1 MMPEVAGNSSP
12 RYSAPTMARSR
23 ATCPLPLTD
32 PRVTQKQAEHTP
44 LMKQFFAAKANYP
57 DLLLFFRMGD
67 FYELFYDD
75 ARKAARLL
83 DITLTQRGTSGG
95 APIPMAGVP
104 VHAYEG
110 YLARLV
116 ALGES
121 VAICEQ
127 IGDPALAK
135 GLVERKV
142 VRIVTPGTV
151 TDEALLDERRD
162 TLLMAVSRSRNGYG
176 LAWADLAG
184 GRFLVNEVETDDA
197 LEAELARLEPA
208 ELLVPDEEDWPEFLR
223 QRSGVRRRAPWLF
236 DPDSGRRQLLAFF
249 KLHDLSGFGIDDKP
263 RATAAAGALL
273 GYVEETQKQ
282 RLPHLTAIAMETAS
296 EAIAMNAA
304 TRRHLELDTRVD
316 GDTRNTLLGVLD
328 STVSP
333 MGGRLL
339 RRWLHRPL
347 RLREVLQQRHHAV
360 ATLIDHG
367 VDADLRESFRALG
380 DIERI
385 LTRMALRSARPRDF
399 STLRDGLGM
408 LPAIRAVLAP
418 STAGATPPRPSPAG
432 AREGA
437 LDSPPPTLPDAGTL
451 APPLAPAGGGREGV
465 TSARS
470 QASALQGTLDSPR
483 LQTLCAELGSHA
495 EISALL
501 ASAIA
506 EQPPLKLSD
515 GGVIAE
521 GFDAELDELRRLST
535 NADQFLID
543 LEAREREASGIATLK
558 VGYNRV
564 HGYYIEISKGQ
575 SDKAPVHYTRRQT
588 LTNAER
594 YITEE
599 LKSFEDKVL
608 SARERSLS
616 REKLLYEGLL
626 DSIGQHLEPLKRCAA
641 ALSELDVLACFAE
654 RAQALDWAQPELETA
669 PCLRI
674 ERGRHPVVEAVR
686 EAAFEPN
693 DLDLHPQRRMLVI
706 TGPNMGGKST
716 YMRQNALIVLLAH
729 IGSFVP
735 AARAVIGPIDRIL
748 TRIGAGDDLAKGQST
763 FMVEMAE
770 TSYILHHASAHSL
783 VLMDEIGRG
792 TSTYDG
798 LALADA
804 VARHLAHVNRCYT
817 LFATHY
823 FELTALADE
832 SVEGGPS
839 GIANVHLDAVEHGE
853 SLVFMHAVKDG
864 PANRSFG
871 LQVAALA
878 GLPRATVAQARRRLA
893 ELEQRGGDS
902 HAAQMAPQAL
912 DAPQQFG
919 LFAAPNSAALDAL
932 QAIDPDEL
940 TPKQALEALYRMK
953 SLL

>member
-1 MMPEVAGNSSP
+1 MQNREKPQVPG
-12 RYSAPTMARSR
+12 SA
-23 ATCPLPLTD
+23 
-32 PRVTQKQAEHTP
+32 VEHTP
-44 LMKQFFAAKANYP
+44 LMKQFFAAKSEYP

-83 DITLTQRGTSGG
+83 DITLTQRGSSGG

-142 VRIVTPGTV
+142 VRVVTPGTV

-162 TLLMAVSRSRNGYG
+162 TLLMAIARNKHGYG

-184 GRFLVNEVETDDA
+184 GRFLVNEVDSEDA

-208 ELLVPDEEDWPEFLR
+208 ELLVPDEDQWPEFLR
-223 QRSGVRRRAPWLF
+223 ERRGVRRRAPWLF
-236 DPDSGRRQLLAFF
+236 DADSGRRQLLHFF
-249 KLHDLSGFGIDDKP
+249 QLHDLSGFGIDDKP

-282 RLPHLTAIAMETAS
+282 RLPHLTAIAMETAA

-328 STVSP
+328 STVTP

-347 RLREVLQQRHHAV
+347 RLREVLVQRHHAV
-360 ATLIDHG
+360 GTLIDRG
-367 VDADLRESFRALG
+367 ADADLRDAFRALG

-385 LTRMALRSARPRDF
+385 LTRVALRSARPRDF
-399 STLRDGLGM
+399 STLRDGLGL
-408 LPAIRAVLAP
+408 LPAVRTILAP
-418 STAGATPPRPSPAG
+418 
-432 AREGA
+432 
-437 LDSPPPTLPDAGTL
+437 
-451 APPLAPAGGGREGV
+451 
-465 TSARS
+465 
-470 QASALQGTLDSPR
+470 LDSPR
-483 LQTLCAELGSHA
+483 LAALAAELGQHD
-495 EISALL
+495 EIAHLL

-515 GGVIAE
+515 GGVIAADY
-521 GFDAELDELRRLST
+521 DAELDELRRLST
-535 NADQFLID
+535 HADQFLID
-543 LEAREREASGIATLK
+543 LEARERASSGIATLK

-575 SDKAPVHYTRRQT
+575 ADKAPVHYTRRQT

-599 LKSFEDKVL
+599 LKNFEDKVL
-608 SARERSLS
+608 SARERALS
-616 REKLLYEGLL
+616 REKLLYEALL
-626 DSIGQHLEPLKRCAA
+626 DTLGDRLEPLKRAAA
-641 ALSELDVLACFAE
+641 ALSELDVLAGFAE
-654 RAQALDWAQPELETA
+654 RAQALDWAQPELHTA

-686 EAAFEPN
+686 EQPFEPN
-693 DLDLHPQRRMLVI
+693 DLDLHPDRRMLVI

-729 IGSFVP
+729 IGSYVP
-735 AARAVIGPIDRIL
+735 ATRAVIGPIDRIL
-748 TRIGAGDDLAKGQST
+748 TRIGAGDDLARGQST

-770 TSYILHHASAHSL
+770 TSYILHHASAQSL

-804 VARHLAHVNRCYT
+804 VARHLAHHNRCYT

-832 SVEGGPS
+832 SVEGGAS
-839 GIANVHLDAVEHGE
+839 GIANVHLDAVEHGDK
-853 SLVFMHAVKDG
+853 LVFMHAVKDG

-878 GLPRATVAQARRRLA
+878 GLPKATVAQARRRLA
-893 ELEQRGGDS
+893 ELEQRGGES
-902 HAAQMAPQAL
+902 HASQMAPQAL

-919 LFAAPNSAALDAL
+919 LFAAAPSAAQDAL
-932 QAIDPDEL
+932 AALDPDEL
-940 TPKQALEALYRMK
+940 TPKQALEALYRLK

>member
-1 MMPEVAGNSSP
+1 MPFLAGIDRYKP
-12 RYSAPTMARSR
+12 RQIILQ
-23 ATCPLPLTD
+23 ATDSNQTS
-32 PRVTQKQAEHTP
+32 KASKGGAEHTP
-44 LMKQFFAAKANYP
+44 LMKQFFAAKADYP

-83 DITLTQRGTSGG
+83 DITLTQRGSSGG

-162 TLLMAVSRSRNGYG
+162 TLLMALSRSKQGYG

-184 GRFLVNEVETDDA
+184 GRFLVNEVETEDA

-208 ELLVPDEEDWPEFLR
+208 ELLVPDEENWPGFLR

-236 DPDSGRRQLLAFF
+236 DADSGRRQLLAFF

-282 RLPHLTAIAMETAS
+282 RLPHLTSIAVETAG

-328 STVSP
+328 STVTP

-360 ATLIDHG
+360 ATLIDRG

-408 LPAIRAVLAP
+408 LPAI
-418 STAGATPPRPSPAG
+418 ATQ
-432 AREGA
+432 
-437 LDSPPPTLPDAGTL
+437 L
-451 APPLAPAGGGREGV
+451 
-465 TSARS
+465 
-470 QASALQGTLDSPR
+470 QALDSPR
-483 LQTLCAELGSHA
+483 LQQLRAELGSHDD
-495 EISALL
+495 SAQLL
-501 ASAIA
+501 AGAIA
-506 EQPPLKLSD
+506 TQPPLKLSD

-535 NADQFLID
+535 HADQFLID
-543 LEAREREASGIATLK
+543 LELRERESSGIPTLK

-575 SDKAPVHYTRRQT
+575 ADKAPVHYTRRQT
-588 LTNAER
+588 LANAER

-599 LKSFEDKVL
+599 LKNFEDKVL

-626 DSIGQHLEPLKRCAA
+626 DSIGERLEPLRRCAA

-654 RAQALDWAQPELETA
+654 RAQALDWAHRNWT
-669 PCLRI
+669 
-674 ERGRHPVVEAVR
+674 
-686 EAAFEPN
+686 
-693 DLDLHPQRRMLVI
+693 
-706 TGPNMGGKST
+706 
-716 YMRQNALIVLLAH
+716 
-729 IGSFVP
+729 
-735 AARAVIGPIDRIL
+735 
-748 TRIGAGDDLAKGQST
+748 
-763 FMVEMAE
+763 
-770 TSYILHHASAHSL
+770 
-783 VLMDEIGRG
+783 
-792 TSTYDG
+792 
-798 LALADA
+798 
-804 VARHLAHVNRCYT
+804 
-817 LFATHY
+817 
-823 FELTALADE
+823 
-832 SVEGGPS
+832 
-839 GIANVHLDAVEHGE
+839 
-853 SLVFMHAVKDG
+853 
-864 PANRSFG
+864 
-871 LQVAALA
+871 
-878 GLPRATVAQARRRLA
+878 ARRA
-893 ELEQRGGDS
+893 
-902 HAAQMAPQAL
+902 
-912 DAPQQFG
+912 
-919 LFAAPNSAALDAL
+919 
-932 QAIDPDEL
+932 
-940 TPKQALEALYRMK
+940 
-953 SLL
+953 

>member
-1 MMPEVAGNSSP
+1 MVTPNSLIPPAVTVDRVPQCLPEGCRGERCRCGLRLQSASFLPTLPAGLVSKDKS
-12 RYSAPTMARSR
+12 
-23 ATCPLPLTD
+23 
-32 PRVTQKQAEHTP
+32 EHTP
-44 LMKQFFAAKANYP
+44 LMKQFFAAKAEYP

-83 DITLTQRGTSGG
+83 DITLTQRGSSGG

-151 TDEALLDERRD
+151 TDEALLNERRD
-162 TLLMAVSRSRNGYG
+162 TLLMAVARGRSGYG

-184 GRFLVNEVETDDA
+184 GRFLVNEVDSDDA

-208 ELLVPDEEDWPEFLR
+208 ELLLPDEEGWPAFLQ
-223 QRSGVRRRAPWLF
+223 QRTGTRRRAPWLF
-236 DPDSGRRQLLAFF
+236 DPDSGRRQLLQFF
-249 KLHDLSGFGIDDKP
+249 GLHDLTGFGIEDKAL
-263 RATAAAGALL
+263 ATAAAAALL

-282 RLPHLTAIAMETAS
+282 RLPHLTAIAVESAGD
-296 EAIAMNAA
+296 AIAMNAA

-316 GDTRNTLLGVLD
+316 GDTRHTLLGVLD
-328 STVSP
+328 TTVTP

-347 RLREVLQQRHHAV
+347 RDRRVLGERHHAV
-360 ATLIDHG
+360 ATLMGG
-367 VDADLRESFRALG
+367 VERDLRIGFRALG
-380 DIERI
+380 DLERI
-385 LTRMALRSARPRDF
+385 LTRVALRSARPRDL
-399 STLRDGLGM
+399 STLRDGLAL
-408 LPAIRAVLAP
+408 LPDVRANLAP
-418 STAGATPPRPSPAG
+418 
-432 AREGA
+432 
-437 LDSPPPTLPDAGTL
+437 
-451 APPLAPAGGGREGV
+451 
-465 TSARS
+465 
-470 QASALQGTLDSPR
+470 LDSPR
-483 LQTLCAELGSHA
+483 LGALAAELGEHA
-495 EISALL
+495 DTAALL
-501 ASAIA
+501 LAAVA
-506 EQPPLKLSD
+506 PQPPLKLSD
-515 GGVIAE
+515 GGVLAN
-521 GFDAELDELRRLST
+521 GYDAELDELRQLST
-535 NADQFLID
+535 NADQFLVD
-543 LEAREREASGIATLK
+543 LEARERESSGIATLK

-575 SDKAPVHYTRRQT
+575 AERAPVHYTRRQT
-588 LTNAER
+588 LTGAER

-599 LKSFEDKVL
+599 LKQFEDKVL

-616 REKLLYEGLL
+616 REKLLYDALL
-626 DSIGQHLEPLKRCAA
+626 DALNARLEPLKRCAA
-641 ALSELDVLACFAE
+641 AMSELDVLAGFAE
-654 RAQALDWAQPELETA
+654 RAQALDWALPELSEA
-669 PCLRI
+669 PGLRI

-686 EAAFEPN
+686 KEPFEPN
-693 DLDLHPQRRMLVI
+693 DLLLEGDDGDDGRRMLVI

-735 AARAVIGPIDRIL
+735 ASRAVLGPIDRIL
-748 TRIGAGDDLAKGQST
+748 TRIGAGDDLARGQST

-770 TSYILHHASAHSL
+770 TSYILHHATAQSL

-804 VARHLAHVNRCYT
+804 VARHLATANRCYT

-823 FELTALADE
+823 FELTALAGE
-832 SVEGGPS
+832 RGS
-839 GIANVHLDAVEHGE
+839 GIANVHLDAVEHGDA
-853 SLVFMHAVKDG
+853 LVFMHAVKEGAAD
-864 PANRSFG
+864 RSFG

-878 GLPRATVAQARRRLA
+878 GLPRTTLQQARRRLA
-893 ELEQRGGDS
+893 ELEQRGRET
-902 HAAQMAPQAL
+902 HASDMAPQAL

-919 LFAAPNSAALDAL
+919 LFAAAPSAAQEALAALDPN
-932 QAIDPDEL
+932 DL
-940 TPKQALEALYRMK
+940 TPKQALEALYRLK
-953 SLL
+953 ALL